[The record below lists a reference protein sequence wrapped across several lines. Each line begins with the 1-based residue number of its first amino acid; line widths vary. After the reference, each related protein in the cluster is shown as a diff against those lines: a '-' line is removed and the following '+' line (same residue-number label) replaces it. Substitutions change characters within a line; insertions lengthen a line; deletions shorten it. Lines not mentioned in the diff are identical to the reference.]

1 MRKACAFMEV
11 EMSKILW
18 SSLLT
23 LGAAAFTGC
32 AVTDRQSSVGAYVDD
47 TAITT
52 QVKSKFAEDPAVSAM
67 RIGVET
73 LQGTVQLSGFA
84 TTETEKQRAA
94 QLARN
99 VSGVREVRN
108 NIVVRAAGG

>member
-1 MRKACAFMEV
+1 MNAVMEV
-11 EMSKILW
+11 KMNK
-18 SSLLT
+18 LLYSALLA
-23 LGAAAFTGC
+23 LGAAALSGC

-52 QVKSKFAEDPAVSAM
+52 QVKSKFAEDPTVSAM
-67 RIGVET
+67 RISVET

-84 TTETEKQRAA
+84 TTEAEKLRAA

-99 VSGVREVRN
+99 VSGVRQVRN
-108 NIVVRAAGG
+108 DIVVRPAGG